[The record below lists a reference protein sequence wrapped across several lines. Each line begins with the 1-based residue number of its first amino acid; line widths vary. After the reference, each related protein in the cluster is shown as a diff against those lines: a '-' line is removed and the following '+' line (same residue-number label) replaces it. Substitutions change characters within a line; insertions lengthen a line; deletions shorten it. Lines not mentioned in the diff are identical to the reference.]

1 MTSDARSGRARRR
14 ELRRARKLAAERQR
28 AWDEIRAA
36 QQPDRTR
43 AGDHRAAAP
52 VTHVAPVDGVAR
64 PRPALFPAQ
73 TTAQATTRTAGEQ
86 ADRPDGGS
94 RSRLRAVAG
103 VLQPLLGAIFLT
115 VAVVGGTPLVSGTWN
130 LAWGA
135 TSLTIAAV
143 LLATCPRTWRQTA
156 RGIRVAGSGA
166 ALLVAVGA
174 ATGMVA
180 QNVVEGRA
188 QLRGSVVDV
197 AVEERDELERSL
209 SVLVENHGLLAL
221 PPEQAIP
228 LRDRLVYQRA
238 IEQSR
243 AIADRWNPA
252 TAGDPVLP
260 VLGDAYVLLN
270 RAATGQTEALT
281 GFVENLGNPEP
292 AKARAVVER
301 ANAVAAT
308 LTTDVPAT
316 LSALEQAIRDRA
328 REEQR

>member
-1 MTSDARSGRARRR
+1 MQEPDRRR
-14 ELRRARKLAAERQR
+14 GA
-28 AWDEIRAA
+28 
-36 QQPDRTR
+36 
-43 AGDHRAAAP
+43 DHRAVP
-52 VTHVAPVDGVAR
+52 TTHVAPANGVTQ

-73 TTAQATTRTAGEQ
+73 TTAQATARTVAEQ
-86 ADRPDGGS
+86 ASRPDGGT
-94 RSRLRAVAG
+94 RSRLRAVVG
-103 VLQPLLGAIFLT
+103 VLQPLLGATLLT

-130 LAWGA
+130 PAWGA
-135 TSLTIAAV
+135 ASLV
-143 LLATCPRTWRQTA
+143 LSSALLVTYPRTWKKTT
-156 RGIRVAGSGA
+156 RGIRAVGIGV
-166 ALLVAVGA
+166 ALLVAAGA

-197 AVEERDELERSL
+197 AVEERDDLERSL
-209 SVLVENHGLLAL
+209 SVLVENHGLLTL
-221 PPEQAIP
+221 PSEQAIP

-281 GFVENLGNPEP
+281 GFVENLGDPEP

-301 ANAVAAT
+301 TNAVAAM
-308 LTTDVPAT
+308 LTTDIPAT
-316 LSALEQAIRDRA
+316 LSTLDRSIRDRA

>member
-1 MTSDARSGRARRR
+1 MTSDARSGWARRR
-14 ELRRARKLAAERQR
+14 ELRRTRKLAEERQR
-28 AWDEIRAA
+28 AWDEIRAM
-36 QQPDRTR
+36 QEPDR
-43 AGDHRAAAP
+43 ARAAAP
-52 VTHVAPVDGVAR
+52 TAHVAPMGGGVQS
-64 PRPALFPAQ
+64 RPALFPAQ
-73 TTAQATTRTAGEQ
+73 TTSQTTVRMVAAQAA
-86 ADRPDGGS
+86 RPDGGS
-94 RSRLRAVAG
+94 RSYLRAVIG
-103 VLQPLLGAIFLT
+103 VLQPLLGATFLA

-130 LAWGA
+130 LVWGA
-135 TSLTIAAV
+135 AFLISAVV
-143 LLATCPRTWRQTA
+143 LLATCPRTWRKTT
-156 RGIRVAGSGA
+156 RGIRVAGIGA

-188 QLRGSVVDV
+188 QLRGSAVDI

-209 SVLVENHGLLAL
+209 RVLVENHGLLAL

-260 VLGDAYVLLN
+260 ILGDAYVLLN

-292 AKARAVVER
+292 AKARVVVER
-301 ANAVAAT
+301 ANVVAAT
-308 LTTDVPAT
+308 LTTDIPAT
-316 LSALEQAIRDRA
+316 LSALEQAIGERA